1 MKKTAWIALGAAVVL
16 AGGGYAA
23 YDYFTGNHVEVR
35 EVIGKADSAAAASGT
50 AVGAEQLDSVWHLA
64 EESEVY
70 LSLQTSKEPVN
81 MTLGKVE
88 GSWTINTGDASQ
100 MKGEGKIDLSGV
112 DSGNPTRDDHIK
124 GDRFLDTGKYP
135 EATFEASAFEGL
147 PEQWQEGVPA
157 EFQMKGT
164 LTVRGIT
171 KDVVFNS
178 KAVYE
183 QGQVKMEGS
192 TVVTFADFGMENPHQ
207 VLVETE
213 NNVTIQ
219 LQLILDKTQA

>member
-16 AGGGYAA
+16 AGGA
-23 YDYFTGNHVEVR
+23 YMTFDYFTGNHVEVR
-35 EVIGKADSAAAASGT
+35 EVIGKADSAAAASGE
-50 AVGAEQLDSVWHLA
+50 AVEAEQLNGVWQLA

-70 LSLQTSKEPVN
+70 LSLKTSKEPVN
-81 MTLGKVE
+81 MTLGNVE
-88 GSWTINTGDASQ
+88 GSWTIDMGDASQ

-135 EATFEASAFEGL
+135 EAAFEAAAFEGL
-147 PEQWQEGVPA
+147 PEQWQEGVPVP
-157 EFQMKGT
+157 FQMKGT
-164 LTVRGIT
+164 MTVRGIT
-171 KDVVFNS
+171 KDVVFDS

-213 NNVTIQ
+213 NDVKVQ
-219 LQLILDKTQA
+219 LQLILNKAQA